1 MTTTI
6 TTGASRI
13 APTIL
18 TGLSESAEGGTRVH
32 KIINRANADITLR
45 VAGLRSGLLEMGFA
59 GPTCEADSAAA
70 FAILRTAAVFTLSD
84 TDRPSYNMAFVVP
97 EGGRI
102 ERAIEDQTRAAY
114 ILTVDFQEV
123 QA

>member
-18 TGLSESAEGGTRVH
+18 TGLSESAEGGAIIH
-32 KIINRANADITLR
+32 DIINRANADITLR
-45 VAGLRSGLLEMGFA
+45 VAGLRSGRLELGFA

-70 FAILRTAAVFTLSD
+70 FALLRTAAVFTLTD
-84 TDRPSYNMAFVVP
+84 TDRTTYNMTFVVP
-97 EGGRI
+97 KGGRI
-102 ERAIEDQTRAAY
+102 DRAIEEQTRAAY
-114 ILTVDFQEV
+114 LLTVDFQEV